1 MTRSY
6 MRRKMK
12 VLIWL
17 SVLLLLLLKLSLS
30 VEKKYVFLL
39 FQLPSLTSLMLVIFL
54 CRLVPQRSMFAS
66 TATRKKNLPP
76 PLPLLR
82 SRRRL
87 ESVTIFGTFLKR
99 TWIVVVPEMR
109 QLLVLALIGK
119 MLVQLVVLLVIS
131 LIWKILL
138 LRTQSIM

>member
-39 FQLPSLTSLMLVIFL
+39 FKLPSLTSSMLVIFL

-66 TATRKKNLPP
+66 TTTRKNLPP